1 MSTGKAFAA
10 GMVVAAATA
19 LIGVTPSAQAE
30 PGVPAD
36 PGVQAEPHAQAEPS
50 AQADYGAPLDPATI
64 ENFAITSGVPSLAEL
79 DAQIR
84 LLVGTPAPDSVKA
97 AQLEGGNRAVIAP
110 KMVYRIGFF
119 RPPRGSSLVTGPETH
134 EPDRHTA
141 VINASRQGAPTI
153 QIPAE
158 WRRIDGRWK
167 VASKSLCNGIK
178 TLGLPIPCNFQ

>member
-1 MSTGKAFAA
+1 MFKQMAVAA
-10 GMVVAAATA
+10 GMVVAVAA
-19 LIGVTPSAQAE
+19 SAI
-30 PGVPAD
+30 
-36 PGVQAEPHAQAEPS
+36 S
-50 AQADYGAPLDPATI
+50 GAPAAHAAPDFD
-64 ENFAITSGVPSLAEL
+64 ENFAITSDVPTLSDL

-84 LLVGTPAPDSVKA
+84 LLVGTPAPDWVKA

-153 QIPAE
+153 QINAE

-178 TLGLPIPCNFQ
+178 TLGLPIPCNFG